1 MVSKLMAAVLV
12 HASPVAAA
20 SGSRDV
26 PAASPRAITS
36 KLHPY
41 AAKFPVPAKTGNE
54 NRDRD
59 NKALFVLSQQLVDH
73 ILKHPEHVN
82 DLYTTL
88 QQRITSESDTLGA
101 HSDEVVSNL
110 TTINDIPLDVAL
122 TWLSKRSSMPSE
134 TIVTAKGHHPTVMD
148 EMIAFETQIPKTLRF
163 PDECSVKP
171 VLLRVLDACGDR
183 AGKRLEEFANDGVT
197 ASGKV
202 DFNQFSYRAKL
213 LKDGGLWVKHE
224 STGHEKTIRN
234 SGVTSSH
241 RLTDNSLDHHAACV
255 KPPMPPIKLAVLF
268 SRHKEWPL
276 CTTSFDSRWNNF
288 HRHCQDCSGKL
299 GGSKET
305 SICFCRWFVCCHKAQ
320 VGDTAA

>member
-1 MVSKLMAAVLV
+1 MDCASVVRLVVKACKFMAAV
-12 HASPVAAA
+12 APAPGA
-20 SGSRDV
+20 SGSREV
-26 PAASPRAITS
+26 PAAQPQVNSS

-41 AAKFPVPAKTGNE
+41 AAKFPMPAKTGNE
-54 NRDRD
+54 NKDRD
-59 NKALFVLSQQLVDH
+59 NKALFVLSQQLVDT
-73 ILKHPEHVN
+73 ILKHPHHVN

-110 TTINDIPLDVAL
+110 TTTKDIPLDVAL

-148 EMIAFETQIPKTLRF
+148 EMVAFEIQISKTLRF

-183 AGKRLEEFANDGVT
+183 AGKRFEEFANDGVT
-197 ASGKV
+197 AQGNV
-202 DFNQFSYRAKL
+202 DFNKFSDRAKL
-213 LKDGGLWVKHE
+213 LKDGGLWVEHE
-224 STGHEKTIRN
+224 STGHEKTIQN

-255 KPPMPPIKLAVLF
+255 KPPMPPIKLAVF
-268 SRHKEWPL
+268 
-276 CTTSFDSRWNNF
+276 F
-288 HRHCQDCSGKL
+288 
-299 GGSKET
+299 
-305 SICFCRWFVCCHKAQ
+305 
-320 VGDTAA
+320 